1 MAETAGSADSWLKEL
16 ESYSAAVENVRA
28 CKQGALDARAA
39 RQTFNELRAA
49 SLSISQAIGTMKNG
63 VRQDAKTFHR
73 PAIEAAYYLRA
84 MLDVAML
91 DLREKA
97 AAIGVV
103 LPCLD
108 RTEDE

>member
-1 MAETAGSADSWLKEL
+1 MAEADSWLKEL
-16 ESYSAAVENVRA
+16 ESYSAAVENVCA
-28 CKQGALDARAA
+28 CKQDALDARAA

-49 SLSISQAIGTMKNG
+49 SLSLSQVIGTMKSEA
-63 VRQDAKTFHR
+63 RQDHR
-73 PAIEAAYYLRA
+73 AALEAAYYLRA

-97 AAIGVV
+97 IAMGLV

-108 RTEDE
+108 RTEDT